1 METKDRLMN
10 IGKKDNIFE
19 DIISR
24 LLDNYNR
31 KMGIKK
37 KLKKG
42 GLI

>member
-1 METKDRLMN
+1 METKDCLMN
-10 IGKKDNIFE
+10 IGKKDDIFE

-24 LLDNYNR
+24 LLDIYGG
-31 KMGIKK
+31 KMGFK

>member
-1 METKDRLMN
+1 MN

-24 LLDNYNR
+24 LLDIYDG

-37 KLKKG
+37 K
-42 GLI
+42 